1 MKGVTLMYL
10 SDFIYRDERLSDHG
24 CIIAYV
30 VTSIS
35 NNISA
40 GSEITSD
47 TIINTQT
54 HKISTL
60 NAKYETPIE
69 TTFDIIKYDCANRY
83 DEEFTY
89 EELSWFLR
97 WLNSKTDEKFQP
109 IYSDS
114 SYENICYYGIFT
126 SIKYISIGS
135 KIVGLTVTFRSNSP
149 FGYVLQNFNT
159 EINNANDVF
168 SLYLQSD
175 EEGKLYPSKVEIK
188 CKENGDLKIYHSEES
203 IFDKRSTEIKN
214 CSNNEII
221 TLDCEN
227 KVITS
232 SVSHPALFNDFN
244 YNWLSLY
251 NNWNNNKNIFTVTLP
266 CEIKIEYENIRKV
279 GIIV

>member
-1 MKGVTLMYL
+1 MMYL

-24 CIIAYV
+24 CMIAYV

-35 NNISA
+35 DNVSA
-40 GSEITSD
+40 GSEITYD
-47 TIINTQT
+47 TIVNTQT
-54 HKISTL
+54 HKFITL
-60 NAKYETPIE
+60 NSKYETPIE
-69 TTFDIIKYDCANRY
+69 TTFDIIKHDCTNRY

-114 SYENICYYGIFT
+114 ACENIYYYGKFT
-126 SIKYISIGS
+126 SIKYISIGA
-135 KIVGLTVTFRSNSP
+135 KIVGLTVKFRSNSP
-149 FGYVLQNFNT
+149 FGYVFQDYNT
-159 EINNANDVF
+159 EINNTNDVF

-175 EEGKLYPSKVEIK
+175 EEGALYPNKVEIK
-188 CKENGDLKIYHSEES
+188 CKGNGNLKIYHSEENV
-203 IFDKRSTEIKN
+203 FDAKVTEIKN

-227 KVITS
+227 KIITS
-232 SVSHPALFNDFN
+232 SLFHPTLFNDFN

-251 NNWNNNKNIFTVTLP
+251 NDWNTNKNIFTVTLP